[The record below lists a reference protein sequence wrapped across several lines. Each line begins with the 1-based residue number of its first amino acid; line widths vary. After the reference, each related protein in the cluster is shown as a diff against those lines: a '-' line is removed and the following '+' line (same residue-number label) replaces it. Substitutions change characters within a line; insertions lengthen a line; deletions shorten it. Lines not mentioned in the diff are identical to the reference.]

1 MKAAS
6 GYLTLSFSKQEAEE
20 TLERK
25 HQKSNNHPHS
35 NRLHVKQHLGWH
47 RFTCNNRKKLFILPV
62 YCAKVIDK
70 KFIVEYIIIRIL
82 YIMK

>member
-1 MKAAS
+1 MHFSTIKVMKAAL

-35 NRLHVKQHLGWH
+35 NRLQIKWH
-47 RFTCNNRKKLFILPV
+47 
-62 YCAKVIDK
+62 
-70 KFIVEYIIIRIL
+70 
-82 YIMK
+82 MS